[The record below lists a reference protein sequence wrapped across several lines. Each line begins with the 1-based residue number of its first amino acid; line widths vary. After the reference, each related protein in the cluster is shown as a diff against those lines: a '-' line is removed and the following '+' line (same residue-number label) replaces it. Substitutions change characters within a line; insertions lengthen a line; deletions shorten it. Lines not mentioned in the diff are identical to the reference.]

1 MYWRIEPKQENPNMV
16 ARRQTSAFDPGRSIE
31 VHGVRVPSALVAV
44 AQALEASHSLL
55 ELEDDWDGEGAA
67 GFSEQT
73 WRRAAD
79 FVAQGTTQLLDR
91 NGIATDDIETL
102 PAADGALGIDWRTAR
117 CELLVTVPADANTDA
132 LFYGDDGS
140 GRRKIKGTLDT
151 SAPNRW
157 LTEWLAE

>member
-1 MYWRIEPKQENPNMV
+1 VV
-16 ARRQTSAFDPGRSIE
+16 ARPQSSGFDSTPSIE
-31 VHGVRVPSALVAV
+31 VHGVRVPAVLGAV
-44 AQALEASHSLL
+44 AQALEASRSLL
-55 ELEDDWDGEGAA
+55 ELESDWDGEGAA

-79 FVAQGTTQLLDR
+79 FVARGTTQLLER
-91 NGIATDDIETL
+91 NGIVTDDIEIM
-102 PAADGALGIDWRTAR
+102 PATGGGLGIDWRTATR
-117 CELLVTVPADANTDA
+117 ELLVTVPVELTKDA
-132 LFYGDDGS
+132 LFYGDDGA